1 MSSQFYLG
9 MILPIDNW
17 EDYQTEFRLNI
28 EAMAQA
34 LQKQWPDIIVMLN
47 NPQTHFLLEWEMRN
61 FPGYIVF
68 DGHIQNDLQTL
79 VLNPGPKQIFVD
91 FVLWYRAYIASNQRL
106 FLYHSSSS
114 DYIEITPQ
122 TNEADIVAFTHLEN

>member
-28 EAMAQA
+28 EVMAQA